1 MKFKAALFYNGHI
14 VYYNVYV
21 IGDNIY
27 KVKLDTYY
35 DEPAP
40 PQVIELYK
48 NGYIWKANCE
58 DNELVKELGAA
69 IEQRAIH
76 HHI

>member
-14 VYYNVYV
+14 AYYNVYV
-21 IGDNIY
+21 IGDNVY

-35 DEPAP
+35 GEPAP

-48 NGYIWKANCE
+48 KGFQWKANCE

-69 IEQRAIH
+69 IEHRAINQ
-76 HHI
+76 HI